1 MLRPKKLFLA
11 ANLPVKI
18 NAATKLPQ
26 SSWKRLKSR
35 NECIPWQD
43 SPRFW
48 RPSRAC
54 YGHTAQCLGGD
65 SSGVAFEQHE
75 VIERLRAMAVEQ
87 VQCWKFQSYFHM
99 MSQHS
104 GVRSAIPWYI
114 FASSF
119 TASFIWWVNTQLF
132 SHSLIYFSSS
142 FTASFIWWVNTQL
155 FSHSLI

>member
-35 NECIPWQD
+35 NECIPWQEN
-43 SPRFW
+43 PRFW

-65 SSGVAFEQHE
+65 LSGVACEQHE
-75 VIERLRAMAVEQ
+75 VIERLRATAVEQ

-104 GVRSAIPWYI
+104 AVTSCHFGRSVSDLEPTPTHAPELKNWLCAGIVRGCSWLKMHCWFGVKYNAVRG
-114 FASSF
+114 
-119 TASFIWWVNTQLF
+119 
-132 SHSLIYFSSS
+132 
-142 FTASFIWWVNTQL
+142 
-155 FSHSLI
+155 